1 MNSLDEMLSD
11 DQVRL
16 IEKLLHSH
24 ACMLEW
30 QGQVSMLLGKL
41 VTSVSLR
48 TDAPSDTAGS
58 RESSADPTREPQEGE
73 AEGDY
78 HRQCYTQSRV
88 HEALVGGF
96 SNTLLSG
103 HSTLGHQE
111 TDHWL

>member
-1 MNSLDEMLSD
+1 MHSLDEMLSD

-30 QGQVSMLLGKL
+30 QEQVLMLLGKL

-58 RESSADPTREPQEGE
+58 RESSADPSQRTPRKG
-73 AEGDY
+73 
-78 HRQCYTQSRV
+78 SRR
-88 HEALVGGF
+88 
-96 SNTLLSG
+96 
-103 HSTLGHQE
+103 
-111 TDHWL
+111 